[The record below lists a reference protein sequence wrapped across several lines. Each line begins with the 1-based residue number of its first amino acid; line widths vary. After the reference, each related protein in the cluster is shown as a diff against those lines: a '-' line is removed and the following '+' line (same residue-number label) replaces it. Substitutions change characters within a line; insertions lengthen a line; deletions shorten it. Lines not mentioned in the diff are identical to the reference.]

1 MVLIGGNI
9 LIKNEEKQ
17 KLVILGSTGSIG
29 TQALEVVD
37 NYPNS
42 YQVVGLAAKDEVE
55 IISQQIKKY
64 NPEMVAISCENAY
77 LRLKEEFG
85 DQVDITFGVEGLCET
100 AALDSAD
107 TVLVALSGAV
117 GILPTLSAIRAK
129 KRIAL
134 ANKETLVAA
143 GDIVM
148 EEVKNNKVELLPVD
162 SEHSAVFQCLLGED
176 KFLEN
181 IWLTAS
187 GGPFK
192 NFTIEELEQVTVD
205 MALKHPNWNMGPK
218 ITVDSATLMNK
229 GLEVIEAHHLFA
241 TPYENIK
248 VVIQPES
255 IIHSMVELKDGSI
268 LAHLGTPNMKI
279 PIQYALTYPK
289 RMDTM
294 VEKLDFYKIN
304 GINFSKPDLRKFP
317 ALRLAYEAG
326 KLGGTMPAVMNA
338 ANEVAVNNFLEG
350 NLKFIAIPYIV
361 ELVMEEHNLS
371 RNVDL
376 STLLEIDNWARKRC
390 GELVIKEVS

>member
-1 MVLIGGNI
+1 MKKTN
-9 LIKNEEKQ
+9 KH

-29 TQALEVVD
+29 TQALEIVD
-37 NYPNS
+37 NYPHT

-55 IISQQIKKY
+55 LVSQQIKKY
-64 NPEMVAISCENAY
+64 KPEMVSISSESAY
-77 LRLKEEFG
+77 LKLKEEFG
-85 DQVDITFGVEGLCET
+85 DKVHITLGLDGLCEV

-117 GILPTLSAIRAK
+117 GILPTLSAIKAK

-148 EEVKNNKVELLPVD
+148 EEVRKNQVELIPVD
-162 SEHSAVFQCLLGED
+162 SEHSAVFQCLLGEE
-176 KFLEN
+176 KYLEN

-187 GGPFK
+187 GGPFR
-192 NFTIEELEQVTVD
+192 NFTIEELAQVTVD

-218 ITVDSATLMNK
+218 ITIDSATLMNK

-241 TPYENIK
+241 IPYDNIK

-255 IIHSMVELKDGSI
+255 IIHSMVEFNDGSI

-279 PIQYALTYPK
+279 PIQYALTYPG

-294 VEKLDFYKIN
+294 VEKLDFYKLNAIH
-304 GINFSKPDLRKFP
+304 FSKPDEKRFP

-326 KLGGTMPAVMNA
+326 KLGATMPAVMNA
-338 ANEVAVNNFLEG
+338 ANEVAVNYFLKG
-350 NLKFIAIPYIV
+350 KLKFTDIPHIV
-361 ELVMEEHNLS
+361 ELVMQEHNVIK
-371 RNVDL
+371 NVDL

-390 GELVIKEVS
+390 DELVKKGVS

>member
-1 MVLIGGNI
+1 MIR
-9 LIKNEEKQ
+9 KEEKQ

-29 TQALEVVD
+29 TQALEIVD
-37 NYPNS
+37 NYPNN
-42 YQVVGLAAKDEVE
+42 YQVVGIAAKDEVE
-55 IISQQIKKY
+55 MISQQINKY
-64 NPEMVAISCENAY
+64 HPEMVAISCESAY
-77 LRLKEEFG
+77 LRLKQEFG
-85 DQVDITFGVEGLCET
+85 DRIHITLGLDGLCEV

-107 TVLVALSGAV
+107 TVIVALSGAV
-117 GILPTLSAIRAK
+117 GILPTLSAIRAN

-148 EEVKNNKVELLPVD
+148 EEVKKNKVELLPVD
-162 SEHSAVFQCLLGED
+162 SEHSAVFQCLLGEE
-176 KFLEN
+176 KYLEN

-187 GGPFK
+187 GGPFRDY
-192 NFTIEELEQVTVD
+192 TLEQLEQVTVD

-255 IIHSMVELKDGSI
+255 IIHSMVEFKDSSI

-289 RMDTM
+289 RMDSM

-304 GINFSKPDLRKFP
+304 AINFSKPDETRFP
-317 ALRLAYEAG
+317 ALKLAYEAG

-338 ANEVAVNNFLEG
+338 ANEIAVTNFLERK
-350 NLKFIAIPYIV
+350 LKFINIPYIV
-361 ELVMEEHNLS
+361 ESVMQEHTVINSLDIS
-371 RNVDL
+371 I
-376 STLLEIDNWARKRC
+376 LLEVDDWARKRC
-390 GELVIKEVS
+390 DELIKKGVS

>member
-1 MVLIGGNI
+1 MRG
-9 LIKNEEKQ
+9 Q
-17 KLVILGSTGSIG
+17 KHRLVILGSTGSIG

-37 NYPNS
+37 NYPDT

-55 IISQQIKKY
+55 LIKQQIIKY
-64 NPEMVAISCENAY
+64 HPEMVAVSSESAF

-85 DQVDITFGVEGLCET
+85 NKVVITLGLEGLCEV

-117 GILPTLSAIRAK
+117 GILPTLSAIKAK

-148 EEVKNNKVELLPVD
+148 EEVRTNQVELIPVD
-162 SEHSAVFQCLLGED
+162 SEHSAVFQCLTGEE
-176 KFLEN
+176 KYLEN

-192 NFTIEELEQVTVD
+192 NFTMEELEQVTVD
-205 MALKHPNWNMGPK
+205 MALKHPNWNMGTK
-218 ITVDSATLMNK
+218 ITIDSATLMNK

-241 TPYENIK
+241 TPYEKIK

-255 IIHSMVELKDGSI
+255 IIHSMVEFNDGSI

-279 PIQYALTYPK
+279 PIQYALTYPE

-294 VEKLDFYKIN
+294 VEKLDFYKLKA
-304 GINFSKPDLRKFP
+304 INFSKPDEKRFP

-338 ANEVAVNNFLEG
+338 ANEVAVYSFLQG
-350 NLKFIAIPYIV
+350 KIKFTHIPHIV
-361 ELVMEEHNLS
+361 ELVMKEHDLIKNI
-371 RNVDL
+371 DL
-376 STLLEIDNWARKRC
+376 STLLEIDDWARKRC
-390 GELVIKEVS
+390 DELVTKGVS